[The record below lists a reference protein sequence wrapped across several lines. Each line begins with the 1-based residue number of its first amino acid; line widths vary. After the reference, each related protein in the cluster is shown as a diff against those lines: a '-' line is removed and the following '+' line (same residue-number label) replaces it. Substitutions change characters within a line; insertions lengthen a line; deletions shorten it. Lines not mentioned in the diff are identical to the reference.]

1 MNQAALEKA
10 VSDVD
15 VFSRQPEHKLRLVK
29 AILFLVPTNFAQ
41 ALVTAV
47 AIFLGFT
54 LPIAAQQVLWGNRV
68 TSLTFGPV
76 ICFDP
81 HEFYLLNSRFLLD
94 ASLSRNSL
102 FVRALH

>member
-1 MNQAALEKA
+1 MC
-10 VSDVD
+10 
-15 VFSRQPEHKLRLVK
+15 SRASPEHKLRLVK
-29 AILFLVPTNFAQ
+29 AILFLFPTNFAQ

-68 TSLTFGPV
+68 TSLTFGLV